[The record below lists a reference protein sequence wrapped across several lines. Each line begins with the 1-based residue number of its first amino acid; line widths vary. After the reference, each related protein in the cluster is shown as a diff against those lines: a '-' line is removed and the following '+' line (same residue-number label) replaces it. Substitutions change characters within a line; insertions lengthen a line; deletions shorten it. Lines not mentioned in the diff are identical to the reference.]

1 MLGVIEVKQGL
12 MTMKLHCSLG
22 GVYVNRNSVRKLVVD
37 GMIEEGRRAEGEADG
52 WVEVILVG
60 GTCMER

>member
-12 MTMKLHCSLG
+12 MTTKPHCSRG
-22 GVYVNRNSVRKLVVD
+22 GVYVNRNLARKLVEG
-37 GMIEEGRRAEGEADG
+37 GMTEEGRRAVGEADG